1 MARFQLIIPD
11 EDHDRFAYQAR
22 LEGMS
27 LSVWLRAAAE
37 DRIEQRERLKPF
49 SSSADVREFFQAHD
63 DSVSG
68 LREPHWEEHL
78 KTLGESIPSTGTSI
92 QLSASL

>member
-27 LSVWLRAAAE
+27 LSGWLRAAAK

-49 SSSADVREFFQAHD
+49 TSSADVREFFQAHD
-63 DSVSG
+63 DSGSD
-68 LREPHWEEHL
+68 LREPDWDEHL
-78 KTLGESIPSTGTSI
+78 KTLEPSPNTV
-92 QLSASL
+92 

>member
-11 EDHDRFAYQAR
+11 EDRDRFVYQAR

-27 LSVWLRAAAE
+27 LSAWLRAAAE

-49 SSSADVREFFQAHD
+49 SSSADVREFFQDHD
-63 DSVSG
+63 DSGSG
-68 LREPHWEEHL
+68 LREPDWEKHL
-78 KTLGESIPSTGTSI
+78 KTLRESKLAGSSGT
-92 QLSASL
+92 

>member
-27 LSVWLRAAAE
+27 LSGWLRAAAE

-49 SSSADVREFFQAHD
+49 TSSADVREFFQAHD
-63 DSVSG
+63 DSGSD
-68 LREPHWEEHL
+68 LRESDWDEHL
-78 KTLGESIPSTGTSI
+78 KTLEPSPNTV
-92 QLSASL
+92 

>member
-27 LSVWLRAAAE
+27 LSGWLRAAAK
-37 DRIEQRERLKPF
+37 DRIEQ
-49 SSSADVREFFQAHD
+49 
-63 DSVSG
+63 
-68 LREPHWEEHL
+68 EE
-78 KTLGESIPSTGTSI
+78 
-92 QLSASL
+92 SASNHSLRQRMSGNSFRPMTTAGQTCVSLIGTNTSRHLNLRPTQSDVTKLPD

>member
-11 EDHDRFAYQAR
+11 EDRDRFVYQAR

-27 LSVWLRAAAE
+27 LSAWLRAAAE
-37 DRIEQRERLKPF
+37 DRIEQRKRLKPF

-63 DSVSG
+63 DSGSG
-68 LREPHWEEHL
+68 LREHDWEKHL
-78 KTLGESIPSTGTSI
+78 KTLRESKLAGSSGT
-92 QLSASL
+92 

>member
-27 LSVWLRAAAE
+27 LSGWLRAAAE
-37 DRIEQRERLKPF
+37 DRIKRRERLKPF

-63 DSVSG
+63 DSGLG
-68 LREPHWEEHL
+68 LREPDWEEHL
-78 KTLGESIPSTGTSI
+78 KTLRKSKLAGSSGT
-92 QLSASL
+92 